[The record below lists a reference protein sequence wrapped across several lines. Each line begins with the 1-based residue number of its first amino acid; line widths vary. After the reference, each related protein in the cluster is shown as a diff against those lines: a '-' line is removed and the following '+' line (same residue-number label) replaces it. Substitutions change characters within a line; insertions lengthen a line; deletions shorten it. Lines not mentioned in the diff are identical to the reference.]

1 MIGEARMAYTKNK
14 KEIKKNSFT
23 PILKSF
29 VLYLFESAN
38 ENVKSRE
45 AESVTRPEAAMVA
58 AAKHFSSKV
67 RLI

>member
-1 MIGEARMAYTKNK
+1 MTYKNK
-14 KEIKKNSFT
+14 KEIKKNSFAS
-23 PILKSF
+23 ILKSF

-38 ENVKSRE
+38 KNVKSRK
-45 AESVTRPEAAMVA
+45 AKSVSIGPEAAMVA